1 MTRPP
6 KLPAPVIAARDFF
19 RQEHD
24 PAESPFASL
33 GDNRDGLL
41 IFVPGGLPS
50 LNLQTVLQAVNF
62 ALTRPDEMSEFLYD
76 HGGRS

>member
-6 KLPAPVIAARDFF
+6 KLPAPVVAARDFF

-24 PAESPFASL
+24 SGEMPFAAL
-33 GDNRDGLL
+33 GDNRDGML
-41 IFVPGGLPS
+41 IFIPGGLPS

-62 ALTRPDEMSEFLYD
+62 AMTRPDEIAEFLLD
-76 HGGRS
+76 HGDDS